1 MLGAIK
7 DQIEK
12 GAVDHVEPVEKQFT
26 STIFL
31 VEKRITVAAN
41 TDQ

>member
-7 DQIEK
+7 DLVAK
-12 GAVDHVEPVEKQFT
+12 GAVAQVEPTENQFT

-31 VEKRITVAAN
+31 VEKGN
-41 TDQ
+41 GNG